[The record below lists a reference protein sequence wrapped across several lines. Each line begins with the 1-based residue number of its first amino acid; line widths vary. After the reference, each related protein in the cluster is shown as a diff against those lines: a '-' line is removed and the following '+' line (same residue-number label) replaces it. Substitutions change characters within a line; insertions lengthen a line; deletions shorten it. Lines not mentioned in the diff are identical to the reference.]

1 MDPKARLLPALAA
14 RPAALAGRTCL
25 VGFDGFV
32 DTIVTPVARRS
43 GPGEDFAAFGGIA
56 EFGRQVL
63 AAAGKSTNF
72 ELYPRMEKPGGNGTI
87 MAGALAA
94 IGAGVTCVGTLGRPG
109 LHPVFAGLAA
119 RARLVSLA
127 EPARTSALEFPDGKV
142 MLGIMRS
149 LDEVTPAALA
159 AAFGEP
165 GYRETVGAADLVVLG
180 NWTMLPHMTEIYR
193 DLTGRLLPALPDRP
207 DRIFFFDLA
216 DPEKRAPGD
225 LAAALEAIAQFSRFG
240 RAILGLNLKEAQQ
253 VLTALALGSE
263 PETPEG
269 FRSAATKIRARL
281 DLDTV
286 VVHPKESAAC
296 ATRAGAWCLAG
307 PYTPAPL
314 LSTGGG
320 DHFNAGFAAA
330 QLLGLDPESSL
341 LLGVSTSGHYVRTG
355 HSPSTSDLLS
365 FLA

>member
-1 MDPKARLLPALAA
+1 MDPKARLLQALAP

-72 ELYPRMEKPGGNGTI
+72 ELYPRMEKPGGNGPI

-94 IGAGVTCVGTLGRPG
+94 LGAGVTCVGTLGRPA

-142 MLGIMRS
+142 MLGMMRS
-149 LDEVTPAALA
+149 LDEVTPASLE
-159 AAFGEP
+159 AAFGGS
-165 GYRETVGAADLVVLG
+165 GYREALGASDLVVLG
-180 NWTMLPHMTEIYR
+180 NWTMIPHMTEIYQ
-193 DLTGRLLPALPDRP
+193 DLTGRLLPALPARP

-216 DPEKRAPGD
+216 DPEKRSPAD
-225 LAAALEAIAQFSRFG
+225 LVAALEAIARFARFG
-240 RAILGLNLKEAQQ
+240 RAILGLNLKEAQH
-253 VLTALALGSE
+253 VLAALALGPE

-269 FRSAATKIRARL
+269 FRSAATKIRTRL

-296 ATRAGAWCLAG
+296 ATRAGAWWLPG
-307 PYTPAPL
+307 PYTPTPL

-330 QLLGLDPESSL
+330 QLLHLDPESSL

-355 HSPSTSDLLS
+355 QSPSASDLTAFLS
-365 FLA
+365 